1 MELFKIEN
9 KKIRKLNN
17 NIIMCNELGNISL
30 FVYTTKIIY
39 FYPFVNTFEVK
50 KYKIFLFRKI
60 LNKII

>member
-1 MELFKIEN
+1 
-9 KKIRKLNN
+9 
-17 NIIMCNELGNISL
+17 MCNELGNISP

-39 FYPFVNTFEVK
+39 FYSFVNTFGVK